1 MDGDKILKRG
11 GEIMTGGSG
20 GQASQ
25 RYIRTLRRTLDRLEV
40 LIREMEV
47 QAPEI
52 RIADSR
58 SELLEQV
65 HLAGAMDQ
73 RRLFELLD
81 LRGIGHTWIGAQ
93 VSAEYL
99 DLWHAADGRTF
110 YRVTDRAIRDLQ
122 LGQLVAS
129 ASYSALSEATFGDD
143 WQSEEDAAYDRL

>member
-1 MDGDKILKRG
+1 
-11 GEIMTGGSG
+11 MTSGSG

-25 RYIRTLRRTLDRLEV
+25 RYIRTIRRTLDRLESLV
-40 LIREMEV
+40 REMET
-47 QAPEI
+47 QAPKV

-58 SELLEQV
+58 GELLEQV
-65 HLAGAMDQ
+65 HLAGAMEQ

-99 DLWHAADGRTF
+99 ELWHSADGRTF

-122 LGQLVAS
+122 LGQLGAS
-129 ASYSALSEATFGDD
+129 ASYSSLSDVTFGDD

>member
-1 MDGDKILKRG
+1 
-11 GEIMTGGSG
+11 MTSGSG
-20 GQASQ
+20 GQTSQ
-25 RYIRTLRRTLDRLEV
+25 RYIRTLRRTLDRLEALV
-40 LIREMEV
+40 REMEV
-47 QAPEI
+47 HAPEI
-52 RIADSR
+52 RTADSR

-65 HLAGAMDQ
+65 HLAGAMEQ

-99 DLWHAADGRTF
+99 DLWHSADGRTF

-122 LGQLVAS
+122 LGQLVSS
-129 ASYSALSEATFGDD
+129 ASYSALSEATFADD